1 VTSPGPYLRAGDRR
15 TGCQD
20 LHSPVWT
27 RLLALCAREGKGPAE
42 ILLHGPMGV
51 GKTVLLRRF
60 YWELFNQQDAETPL
74 FPSIPPVPFRPAVWA
89 RRFLMEAACQWIA
102 FDRRDEEMARSVLPS
117 LPEIIDLCYDA
128 RLHPLAEALGRLS
141 RFDDL
146 SAEGTYPIEWAFEA
160 LAGAAERLERR
171 VTILLDGAEHASWIE
186 RGFEHHLT
194 RVIPVIEDNGLVR
207 RIWTSRRAGP
217 ADHPF
222 LPPLPGAAEHWEVAP
237 LTSAAAMGFFAQ
249 RGREAGLDYV
259 PEVLEG
265 HLALW
270 GGIPRYLSNFVR
282 EAAEAP
288 RSLTAPDHFIQCY
301 VADVLEGP
309 TARDLQDALQ
319 LAAIGVPY
327 DPALLA
333 RTAHTRLQWEG
344 RGGAGAGPLGEDEER
359 LLRRL
364 ARAGLAVYEQG
375 RWMPSAVP
383 ALADFLHL
391 FIARHHRGENLVRS
405 EIALKRKCLVEA
417 PRRISLKDR
426 ERKTRHLAML
436 MHTFRLQ
443 EVPAALFQ
451 AHLSGS
457 GVPASAAGS
466 KDSREGKRSAFG
478 VQHPALSTQHSA
490 LSEAAGTQAASL
502 AQAVGRREET
512 IRVPYCIGAFA
523 QTAEV
528 SPRRGEPPP
537 MPVVT
542 GWCFDGPEC
551 YRSEEILWIAH
562 LCDAGVVTMEE
573 VDEIERVNRRIARE
587 FNVKHV
593 TGWVISDGRFSPDAL
608 ERMRSLRFHAST
620 WESCEILGEVLMEG
634 FRSHQESVG
643 LSGEE
648 ALSRKFGARIVSAG
662 PDTVAEKTVEL
673 MLSPQAD
680 MELVAAGALEQLAA
694 ACGFSDQAVSQMKMA
709 VLEACLNAVERSRN
723 PEKLVRLRY
732 EATPARFVIVV
743 ENEGVVFDPQMVE
756 EPALEKKIGEPYK
769 RGWGLLLMRKF
780 MDKVVFE
787 PFESG
792 TRLRM
797 EKRNP
802 AAPSRAEAPAAGK
815 A

>member
-1 VTSPGPYLRAGDRR
+1 MTSPGPYLRAGDRR

-20 LHSPVWT
+20 LHSAVWT

-89 RRFLMEAACQWIA
+89 RRFLMEAAWQWIA
-102 FDRRDEEMARSVLPS
+102 FDRRDEEMARSVLRS
-117 LPEIIDLCYDA
+117 LPELIDLCYDA
-128 RLHPLAEALGRLS
+128 RLNPLAEALGRLS

-160 LAGAAERLERR
+160 LGGAAERLERR

-186 RGFEHHLT
+186 RGFEHHLA
-194 RVIPVIEDNGLVR
+194 RVVPAIEDNGLVR

-222 LPPLPGAAEHWEVAP
+222 LPPLPAAAEHWEVAP
-237 LTSAAAMGFFAQ
+237 LTSAAAMGFLAQ

-259 PEVLEG
+259 PEVLED

-282 EAAEAP
+282 QAAETP

-309 TARDLQDALQ
+309 TARDLQDALH
-319 LAAIGVPY
+319 LAEIGSPY

-333 RTAHTRLQWEG
+333 RTAHTRLQWEE

-405 EIALKRKCLVEA
+405 EIALKRKRLVEA
-417 PRRISLKDR
+417 PRRIGLKDR

-443 EVPAALFQ
+443 EAPAALFQ
-451 AHLSGS
+451 AHLSGP
-457 GVPASAAGS
+457 GASVSARES
-466 KDSREGKRSAFG
+466 K
-478 VQHPALSTQHSA
+478 ALR
-490 LSEAAGTQAASL
+490 EAAGTQAASP

-542 GWCFDGPEC
+542 AWCFDGPKC

-562 LCDAGVVTMEE
+562 LCDAGVITTEE
-573 VDEIERVNRRIARE
+573 LDGIERVNRRIARE
-587 FNVKHV
+587 FNVKQV

-608 ERMRSLRFHAST
+608 ERMRSLRFHASN
-620 WESCEILGEVLMEG
+620 WESCEILGEMLMEG
-634 FRSHQESVG
+634 FRSRQEAGAVR
-643 LSGEE
+643 GEE
-648 ALSRKFGARIVSAG
+648 IPSWKSEARIVSAG

-756 EPALEKKIGEPYK
+756 EPALGKKIGEPYK

-787 PFESG
+787 PFEFG

-802 AAPSRAEAPAAGK
+802 AAASRAEAPAAGK